1 MADAII
7 NGKCYDWSDITI
19 DIPGAEDAQVTEI
32 SYDFEHEAE
41 AIYGSGGTP
50 RGYGTG
56 NKKYTIKLSM
66 LREDY
71 NQILRYCKKRGK
83 KLSVL
88 NIPQITVSYANDDQ
102 GTSTDVLRGIILNKH
117 SFSGKQGDKSLTVS
131 LDGFMYKAPKLN
143 GVTF

>member
-1 MADAII
+1 MADTII
-7 NGKCYDWSDITI
+7 NGKCYDWSDVSI
-19 DIPGAEDAQVTEI
+19 DLPGAGDAQITEI

-41 AIYGSGGTP
+41 AIYGKGGAP

-71 NQILRYCKKRGK
+71 NVLLKYCKRRGK
-83 KLSVL
+83 RVSTLQ
-88 NIPQITVSYANDDQ
+88 IPKITVSYANEDQ
-102 GTSTDVLRGIILNKH
+102 ATTTDVLRGIILNKH
-117 SFSGKQGDKSLTVS
+117 SFSAKQGDKSLSVS

>member
-1 MADAII
+1 
-7 NGKCYDWSDITI
+7 
-19 DIPGAEDAQVTEI
+19 
-32 SYDFEHEAE
+32 
-41 AIYGSGGTP
+41 
-50 RGYGTG
+50 
-56 NKKYTIKLSM
+56 M

-88 NIPQITVSYANDDQ
+88 NIPKITVSYANDDQ
-102 GTSTDVLRGIILNKH
+102 ETSTDVLRGIILNKN

>member
-1 MADAII
+1 MADTII
-7 NGKCYDWSDITI
+7 NGKCYDWSDVSI
-19 DIPGAEDAQVTEI
+19 DLPGAEDAQITEI

-41 AIYGSGGTP
+41 AIYGKGGAP

-71 NQILRYCKKRGK
+71 NVLLKYCKRRGK
-83 KLSVL
+83 RVSTLQ
-88 NIPQITVSYANDDQ
+88 IPKITVSYANEDQ
-102 GTSTDVLRGIILNKH
+102 ATTTDVLRGIILNKH
-117 SFSGKQGDKSLTVS
+117 SFSAKQGDKSLSVS

>member
-1 MADAII
+1 MEKAV
-7 NGKCYDWSDITI
+7 
-19 DIPGAEDAQVTEI
+19 P
-32 SYDFEHEAE
+32 
-41 AIYGSGGTP
+41 P

-71 NQILRYCKKRGK
+71 NVLLAYCKRRGK
-83 KLSVL
+83 RLSTL
-88 NIPQITVSYANDDQ
+88 RIPKITVSYANEDQ
-102 GTSTDVLRGIILNKH
+102 ATTTDVLRGIILNKH
-117 SFSGKQGDKSLTVS
+117 GFSAKQGDKSLSVS

>member
-1 MADAII
+1 MSDAILH
-7 NGKCYDWSDITI
+7 GKCYDGSDITI
-19 DIPGAEDAQVTEI
+19 DLPGAEDAQITEI
-32 SYDFEHEAE
+32 SYDFEQEAE
-41 AIYGSGGTP
+41 AIYGKGGNP

-71 NQILRYCKKRGK
+71 NVLLAYCKRRGK
-83 KLSVL
+83 RVSTLR
-88 NIPQITVSYANDDQ
+88 IPKITVSYANEDQ
-102 GTSTDVLRGIILNKH
+102 ATTTDVLRGIILNKH
-117 SFSGKQGDKSLTVS
+117 GFSAKQGDKSLSVS